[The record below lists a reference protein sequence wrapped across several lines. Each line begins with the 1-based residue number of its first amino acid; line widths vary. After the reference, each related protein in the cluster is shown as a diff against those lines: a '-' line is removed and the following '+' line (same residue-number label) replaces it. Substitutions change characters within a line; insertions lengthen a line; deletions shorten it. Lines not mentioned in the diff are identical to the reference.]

1 MGLINFFKKLFTT
14 EKNVVS
20 STNSYKDLIESP
32 EVFKNEVTKTS
43 EILDIKIEETKVEE
57 PKIVSENK
65 PKKRRYYPKKKKS
78 ASSGEPNT
86 SKKNGPKKK
95 GPSKA

>member
-14 EKNVVS
+14 ENTS
-20 STNSYKDLIESP
+20 STNSQNALDKHPIESP
-32 EVFKNEVTKTS
+32 EILKIEISQTS
-43 EILDIKIEETKVEE
+43 GKIEETKVEE
-57 PKIVSENK
+57 PKIISENK

-78 ASSGEPNT
+78 VSSGEPNT
-86 SKKNGPKKK
+86 AKKSGPKKPK